1 MYIDQHHIGTYMYL
15 YIHMPL
21 YFLQLNG
28 VELPCGSILSV
39 QLADMDYKK
48 KQSKEQDKTKSNNNG
63 KKMVD
68 DVKVKVEIVEDECN
82 KTKQLEKKNK
92 SMVEVKADD
101 PKPGDDAVEDN
112 EEDDLDDFF
121 ASL

>member
-1 MYIDQHHIGTYMYL
+1 
-15 YIHMPL
+15 MPL